1 MVNIDTSGEFETN
14 IIRINDEQVEVVFNF
29 VGVEIS
35 NVMTNE
41 AFQESM
47 VRLIRQIEI
56 LGYEDEGEDEEEDD
70 FEQLDLF
77 DEDEDED

>member
-56 LGYEDEGEDEEEDD
+56 LGYEDGGEDEEEED